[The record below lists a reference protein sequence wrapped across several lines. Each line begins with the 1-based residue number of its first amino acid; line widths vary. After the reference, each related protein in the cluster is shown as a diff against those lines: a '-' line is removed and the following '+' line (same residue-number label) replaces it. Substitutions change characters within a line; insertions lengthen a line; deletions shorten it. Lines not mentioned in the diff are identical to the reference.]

1 MLSKNDVDRMVNEA
15 VTHADED
22 RKRKDEV
29 EARNQADALA
39 YQAERT
45 LRDLGDKV
53 PAEDKGETDR
63 RIEAVRTALKGSDL
77 PAIKTAAEALVEQL
91 QKVSTA
97 AYQAASTAAPGGDDD
112 QSGGASP
119 ESSSPQENE
128 EVVEGEFKE
137 A

>member
-1 MLSKNDVDRMVNEA
+1 MVGEA
-15 VTHADED
+15 AAHADED

-53 PAEDKGETDR
+53 AAEDRAETER
-63 RIEAVRTALKGSDL
+63 RVEAVRTALKGSDL
-77 PAIKTAAEALVEQL
+77 TAVKSSTDALVQQL
-91 QKVSTA
+91 QKVGTA
-97 AYQAASTAAPGGDDD
+97 AYQAAGATPPDGTDEG
-112 QSGGASP
+112 QSGGASSDA
-119 ESSSPQENE
+119 SSAQGNE